1 MRPAISL
8 FLLLLPL
15 AASAADDKTVDVKRK
30 QVNAVLDDW
39 HKAAAE
45 ANEGRYFGHF
55 AADAVFF
62 GTDATE
68 RWTRDEFRKWAHP
81 HFEKGKGWSF
91 KATKRNIF
99 LSKDG
104 ATAWFDEELDT
115 PNLGPA
121 RGTGVLVLED
131 KEWKVA
137 QYNLSVPI
145 PNEIFDKVKKQ
156 IEEQLKAKKP
166 EK

>member
-1 MRPAISL
+1 MIP
-8 FLLLLPL
+8 FLLITEL
-15 AASAADDKTVDVKRK
+15 ALAQTP
-30 QVNAVLDDW
+30 QVQIAAVLDAM
-39 HKAAAE
+39 HKGAAE
-45 ANEGRYFGHF
+45 AKEDAYFAVF
-55 AADAVFF
+55 AKDAVFF

-81 HFEKGKGWSF
+81 HFANGKGWSF

-99 LSKDG
+99 FAKDG

-121 RGTGVLVLED
+121 RGTGVLILED

-145 PNEIFDKVKKQ
+145 PNEVFDKVKKQ
-156 IEEQLKAKKP
+156 IEEQLKKKS
-166 EK
+166 

>member
-1 MRPAISL
+1 MLRNGVRMISFIL
-8 FLLLLPL
+8 VALV
-15 AASAADDKTVDVKRK
+15 AAQSP
-30 QVNAVLDDW
+30 QVQIAAVLDTM
-39 HKAAAE
+39 HKAASE
-45 ANEGRYFGHF
+45 AKEDAYFAVF
-55 AADAVFF
+55 TKDAVFL

-91 KATKRNIF
+91 KATKRNVF
-99 LSKDG
+99 FSKDG

-121 RGTGVLVLED
+121 RGTGVLALEG

-156 IEEQLKAKKP
+156 IEEQLKAKK
-166 EK
+166 